1 MSIGMSARAENSGS
15 QKFRAKGA
23 WEEKSSTTNRA
34 NGMSNVSDKKNKQI
48 EQSFPGTVYYYM
60 SVVGSCARD
69 IGSKPLDVGSQYMS
83 YTGKL
88 SILVV
93 NQRIKGYFCSQSTE
107 FNQVKGYFYQIQ
119 NLKQFSH
126 RINCSSTHR
135 HPPHHGNTHPLHGG
149 PC

>member
-1 MSIGMSARAENSGS
+1 VKR
-15 QKFRAKGA
+15 KGP
-23 WEEKSSTTNRA
+23 EIEKSSTTNRA
-34 NGMSNVSDKKNKQI
+34 KGMSNVSDKKNKQI

-93 NQRIKGYFCSQSTE
+93 NQP
-107 FNQVKGYFYQIQ
+107 NQGLF
-119 NLKQFSH
+119 L
-126 RINCSSTHR
+126 
-135 HPPHHGNTHPLHGG
+135 
-149 PC
+149 

>member
-1 MSIGMSARAENSGS
+1 V
-15 QKFRAKGA
+15 KGKGP
-23 WEEKSSTTNRA
+23 EIEKSSTTNRP

-93 NQRIKGYFCSQSTE
+93 NQP
-107 FNQVKGYFYQIQ
+107 NQGLF
-119 NLKQFSH
+119 L
-126 RINCSSTHR
+126 
-135 HPPHHGNTHPLHGG
+135 
-149 PC
+149 

>member
-1 MSIGMSARAENSGS
+1 
-15 QKFRAKGA
+15 
-23 WEEKSSTTNRA
+23 
-34 NGMSNVSDKKNKQI
+34 MSNVSDKKEQQI

-88 SILVV
+88 STLVV
-93 NQRIKGYFCSQSTE
+93 NQRIQGLLCSQSTE
-107 FNQVKGYFYQIQ
+107 FKVIFTKSKISNSYFP
-119 NLKQFSH
+119 H
-126 RINCSSTHR
+126 RIQLPSTHR